1 MQSTQSPNSPAR
13 GDDRDG
19 GENARR
25 HQPRWRKNA
34 GRFTGDLR
42 VRHSRKKDIVL
53 EYTVPKARCDAA
65 AVLLR
70 GHESPRQ
77 RWQPLSPTPA
87 ICRSKGQPWL
97 S

>member
-25 HQPRWRKNA
+25 HQPRWRKDA

-42 VRHSRKKDIVL
+42 VRHSRKSRSITRWVSLSSLDGAEFTIVPGRHLCLRDI
-53 EYTVPKARCDAA
+53 P
-65 AVLLR
+65 AVVGGL
-70 GHESPRQ
+70 
-77 RWQPLSPTPA
+77 
-87 ICRSKGQPWL
+87 
-97 S
+97 